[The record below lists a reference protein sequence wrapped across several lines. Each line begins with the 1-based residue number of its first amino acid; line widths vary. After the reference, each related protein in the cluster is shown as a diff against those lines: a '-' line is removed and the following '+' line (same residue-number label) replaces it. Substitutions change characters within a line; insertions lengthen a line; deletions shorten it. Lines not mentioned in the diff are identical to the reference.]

1 MTIKNNSADKDR
13 MARELNQAKA
23 ALEQAKSDLELAKQQ
38 NAIDAEKSKHLQ
50 AKLEIAETESSSYK
64 TQLLHKTE

>member
-1 MTIKNNSADKDR
+1 

-38 NAIDAEKSKHLQ
+38 NAIDAEKIKHLQ
-50 AKLEIAETESSSYK
+50 AKLEIAETE
-64 TQLLHKTE
+64 